1 MDAIILIED
10 NEVYRDTVQSYIE
23 TFESYYVSHAFA
35 SFEDAWKT
43 IKQGAVPDI
52 ILMDIDLEGIS
63 GIKGTSIVKKEYP
76 KVDII
81 MLTIYENN
89 EKLFSALKMG
99 ACGYLNKN
107 ISSDQLQRAL
117 NQVKEGG
124 APMSNS
130 IAKKVVESF
139 QINYD
144 NPLSE
149 REQEVL
155 LLLSQGKTYSSIALE
170 LFIAKTTVRAHIR
183 NIYDKLHV
191 NTKEEAIRK
200 AIDDKLV

>member
-1 MDAIILIED
+1 
-10 NEVYRDTVQSYIE
+10 
-23 TFESYYVSHAFA
+23 
-35 SFEDAWKT
+35 
-43 IKQGAVPDI
+43 
-52 ILMDIDLEGIS
+52 
-63 GIKGTSIVKKEYP
+63 
-76 KVDII
+76 
-81 MLTIYENN
+81 
-89 EKLFSALKMG
+89 
-99 ACGYLNKN
+99 
-107 ISSDQLQRAL
+107 
-117 NQVKEGG
+117 
-124 APMSNS
+124 MSNS

>member
-1 MDAIILIED
+1 MDALILIED

-43 IKQGAVPDI
+43 IKHGAVPDI